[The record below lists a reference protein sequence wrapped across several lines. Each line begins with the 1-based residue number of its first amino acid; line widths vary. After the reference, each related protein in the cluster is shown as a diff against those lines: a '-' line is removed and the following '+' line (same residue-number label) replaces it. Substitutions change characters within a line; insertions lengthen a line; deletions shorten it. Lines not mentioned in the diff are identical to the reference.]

1 MSKIL
6 SSSLALLKMIR
17 QLRTY
22 LIIKIFLVILI
33 HNAQSNANDF
43 PKVYNSPTD
52 VQWIEFIEY
61 KIATPTEYRGEITL
75 APNRPPNK
83 TEIDIDMFP
92 EIIDFDVKL
101 QQFTIRMGFII
112 NWTERRLLLKN
123 SSFANGWINI
133 PLNTIWSPQIDIQSV
148 EVSEKRTT
156 ELIDVTTD
164 SQSGIITWDH
174 LAWDSSSKKYGN
186 HITYFVQSSTVRMK
200 FSLTTTVKS
209 NFNFEMFPFDS
220 HICKLEVS

>member
-1 MSKIL
+1 
-6 SSSLALLKMIR
+6 MIR
-17 QLRTY
+17 QLRIY

-112 NWTERRLLLKN
+112 NWTEKRLLLKN
-123 SSFANGWINI
+123 SSFVNGWINV

-156 ELIDVTTD
+156 ELIEVTMD
-164 SQSGIITWDH
+164 SQSEVITWDFR
-174 LAWDSSSKKYGN
+174 SKKWGN
-186 HITYFVQSSTVRMK
+186 IIHHFVQSSSATMK
-200 FSLTTTVKS
+200 FSLTATVKCS
-209 NFNFEMFPFDS
+209 MNFEMFPFDS

>member
-1 MSKIL
+1 
-6 SSSLALLKMIR
+6 MIR

-33 HNAQSNANDF
+33 HNAQSNAIDF
-43 PKVYNSPTD
+43 PQVYNSSTD
-52 VQWIEFIEY
+52 IQWLELKEK
-61 KIATPTEYRGEITL
+61 KIATPTEYVGDITL

-92 EIIDFDVKL
+92 EIIEFDVKL

-164 SQSGIITWDH
+164 SQSEIITWDF
-174 LAWDSSSKKYGN
+174 SRKIYGN
-186 HITYFVQSSTVRMK
+186 DITYFVQSSTVRMK
-200 FSLTTTVKS
+200 FSLTTTVKC

-220 HICKLEVS
+220 HICKLGVS

>member
-1 MSKIL
+1 
-6 SSSLALLKMIR
+6 MIR
-17 QLRTY
+17 QLRIY

-43 PKVYNSPTD
+43 PQVYNSSTD
-52 VQWIEFIEY
+52 IGWLEFKER
-61 KIATPTEYRGEITL
+61 KIATPTEYVGGITL

-83 TEIDIDMFP
+83 IEIDIDMFA
-92 EIIDFDVKL
+92 EIIEFDVKL

-112 NWTERRLLLKN
+112 NWTEKRLLLKN
-123 SSFANGWINI
+123 SSFVNGWINV

-164 SQSGIITWDH
+164 SQSEIITWDF
-174 LAWDSSSKKYGN
+174 DSDSE
-186 HITYFVQSSTVRMK
+186 HHWTIYFVQSSSARME
-200 FSLTTTVKS
+200 FSLTTTVKCS
-209 NFNFEMFPFDS
+209 MNFEMFPFDS

>member
-6 SSSLALLKMIR
+6 FSSLALLKMIR
-17 QLRTY
+17 QLSTY

-33 HNAQSNANDF
+33 HNAQSNAIDF
-43 PKVYNSPTD
+43 PQVYNSSTD
-52 VQWIEFIEY
+52 IQWLELKEK
-61 KIATPTEYRGEITL
+61 KIATPTEYVGDITL

-83 TEIDIDMFP
+83 TEIDIDMFA
-92 EIIDFDVKL
+92 EIIEFDVKL

-112 NWTERRLLLKN
+112 NWTEKRLLLKN
-123 SSFANGWINI
+123 SSFVNGWINV

-200 FSLTTTVKS
+200 FSLTTTVKC

-220 HICKLEVS
+220 HICKLGVS

>member
-1 MSKIL
+1 MSKIF

-33 HNAQSNANDF
+33 HNAQSNAIDF
-43 PKVYNSPTD
+43 PQVYNSSTD
-52 VQWIEFIEY
+52 IQWLELKEK
-61 KIATPTEYRGEITL
+61 KIATPTEYVGDITL

-148 EVSEKRTT
+148 EVSEKRST
-156 ELIDVTTD
+156 ELINVATD
-164 SQSGIITWDH
+164 SQPEVIIWDF
-174 LAWDSSSKKYGN
+174 SSKIYGN

-200 FSLTTTVKS
+200 FSLTTTVKC

-220 HICKLEVS
+220 HICKLGVS

>member
-6 SSSLALLKMIR
+6 FSSLALLKMIR

-33 HNAQSNANDF
+33 HNAQSNAIDF
-43 PKVYNSPTD
+43 PQVYNSSTD
-52 VQWIEFIEY
+52 IQWLELKEK
-61 KIATPTEYRGEITL
+61 KIATPTEYVGDITL

-83 TEIDIDMFP
+83 TEIDIDMFA
-92 EIIDFDVKL
+92 EIIEFDVKL

-112 NWTERRLLLKN
+112 NWTEKRLLLKN
-123 SSFANGWINI
+123 SSFVNGWINV

-200 FSLTTTVKS
+200 FSLTTTVKC

-220 HICKLEVS
+220 HICKLGVS

>member
-1 MSKIL
+1 
-6 SSSLALLKMIR
+6 MIR
-17 QLRTY
+17 QLRIY
-22 LIIKIFLVILI
+22 LIIKIFLVIII

-52 VQWIEFIEY
+52 VQWIEFVEY

-83 TEIDIDMFP
+83 TEIDIEIFAVQ
-92 EIIDFDVKL
+92 IIDFDVKL

-112 NWTERRLLLKN
+112 NWTEKRLLLKN
-123 SSFANGWINI
+123 SSFVNGWINV
-133 PLNTIWSPQIDIQSV
+133 PLNTIWSPQIDIKSV

-164 SQSGIITWDH
+164 SQSEIITWDFSH
-174 LAWDSSSKKYGN
+174 KIYGN
-186 HITYFVQSSTVRMK
+186 DVTYFVQSSTVRMK
-200 FSLTTTVKS
+200 FSLDTTVKC

-220 HICKLEVS
+220 HICKLGVS